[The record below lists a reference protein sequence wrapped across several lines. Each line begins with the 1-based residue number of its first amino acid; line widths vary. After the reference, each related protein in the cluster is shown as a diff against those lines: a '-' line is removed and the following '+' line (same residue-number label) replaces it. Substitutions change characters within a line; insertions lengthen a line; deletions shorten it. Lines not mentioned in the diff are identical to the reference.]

1 MEGSGGQSLSTS
13 WRSRVCI
20 PGEGCEGTSGAC
32 TPAGGTCTGPR
43 EAEACTRGWKLELEM
58 KDWSLLCSRKESAL
72 RSRRC
77 RIHP

>member
-1 MEGSGGQSLSTS
+1 MEGLGDQSLSTS
-13 WRSRVCI
+13 WRSRVCT
-20 PGEGCEGTSGAC
+20 PGEDCEGTWGAC
-32 TPAGGTCTGPR
+32 TPGGGTCTGQR

-77 RIHP
+77 RIRP